1 MVRDVYVNRIRLYYE
16 VAGDGHP
23 LLMIPEAGFSHWMW
37 HKVAS
42 ALADRYQIF
51 LPDPRGTGQT
61 DKGREPLSVEL
72 LASDMIGL
80 LDELHCRGVYVVGH
94 GLGAYVAMQI
104 ALARPD
110 LVGKLVLAAAD
121 PGAPEAV
128 PPNSEVA
135 EFMAR
140 GVPTNLD
147 GVERMITLHTAPSFP
162 QRFPQVVREI
172 LAYHMSEDVPTEN
185 FEAQLAAKE
194 EARSHGFGERLRQIA
209 APTLVLAGE
218 QDRVTPVGNA
228 RLLASLLPKAQVL
241 TLPNTGHLFP
251 LEDPD
256 ATVKALVGFLGG
268 RKYTPSR
275 SAVGMPT
282 KA

>member
-1 MVRDVYVNRIRLYYE
+1 MLRDVYVNRIRLYYE

-37 HKVAS
+37 HKVAP
-42 ALADRYQIF
+42 ALAERYQVF

-72 LASDMIGL
+72 LAGDMIGL
-80 LDELHCRGVYVVGH
+80 LDELHCRGAFVVGH
-94 GLGAYVAMQI
+94 GLGAYVAMQV
-104 ALARPD
+104 ALDRPD
-110 LVGKLVLAAAD
+110 LVSKLVLAAAD
-121 PGAPEAV
+121 PGDPKAV
-128 PPNSEVA
+128 PPTAEVA
-135 EFMAR
+135 ELLER

-147 GVERMITLHTAPSFP
+147 GVERMITLFTAPSFP
-162 QRFPQVVREI
+162 QRLPQVVREI
-172 LAYHMSEDVPTEN
+172 LAYHMSEDVPAEH
-185 FEAQLAAKE
+185 FDAQLEAKE
-194 EARSHGFGERLRQIA
+194 AARSRGFGDRLAEIT

-228 RLLASLLPKAQVL
+228 RLLASLLPKAQVV

-251 LEDPD
+251 LEDPE

-268 RKYTPSR
+268 RKYLPS
-275 SAVGMPT
+275 AGGMLARA
-282 KA
+282 KV